1 MSNSTIYN
9 GEKPQGSQTYFSG
22 YARPEKRLETYPI
35 PPPDTPELI
44 MSPELQAK
52 NERFIKENGIPTDKE
67 IQNMINN
74 VFKKCMKENP
84 CIKCKPF
91 TEEEKKIIK
100 EIDEERKEG
109 QK

>member
-22 YARPEKRLETYPI
+22 YARPEKNRVGLEGETG
-35 PPPDTPELI
+35 PELI

-52 NERFIKENGIPTDKE
+52 NEKFIKENGIPTDKE
-67 IQNMINN
+67 IQNMVNN
-74 VFKKCMKENP
+74 AFKKCMKENP
-84 CIKCKPF
+84 SIKCKLF
-91 TEEEKKIIK
+91 TEEEKKIIEK
-100 EIDEERKEG
+100 SFNKYKEG

>member
-1 MSNSTIYN
+1 MSNSSIYE
-9 GEKPQGSQTYFSG
+9 GGSCKGSQTYFSG
-22 YARPEKRLETYPI
+22 YARPEKNRVGLEGETG
-35 PPPDTPELI
+35 PELI

-52 NERFIKENGIPTDKE
+52 NEKFIKENGIPTDKE
-67 IQNMINN
+67 IQNMVNN
-74 VFKKCMKENP
+74 AFKKCMKENP
-84 CIKCKPF
+84 SIKCKLF

>member
-1 MSNSTIYN
+1 MNSTIYD

-22 YARPEKRLETYPI
+22 YAKPEKRLETYLI

-52 NERFIKENGIPTDKE
+52 NEKFIKENGIPTDKE

-74 VFKKCMKENP
+74 AFEKCMKENP
-84 CIKCKPF
+84 SIKCKPF
-91 TEEEKKIIK
+91 TEEEKEII
-100 EIDEERKEG
+100 EESINKYKEG